1 MAHRYT
7 YNYNTRRPG
16 KRRLR
21 WVFEVLALLLGLL
34 LILCAYAGKFDPQ
47 SFFPAPFL
55 TLAYMPMLV
64 FVALVMVVALLC
76 RRWLAAGIILL
87 AFVAT
92 LPVFSLYVPLNN
104 EEDLPPM
111 PAEKRHLLRVMTYN
125 VLSFNY
131 NEPLESNQPLTTMS
145 LILEANPDVVVLQEG
160 GAAGIEWIDI
170 PSLAP
175 YVGQIKARYPYL
187 YSSPEG
193 LNIMSKYPFTT
204 QALSEPRHTRSVL
217 GYNREMKSYLARA
230 YDLQLPSGK
239 QVRLIDFR
247 LQSYHL
253 SFGKNQNVRVSPDL
267 KPAPLE
273 RMRRSFAL
281 RSNDAATIR
290 QAIDNSPQN
299 LIVCGDM
306 NDVPTS
312 HVYRVIRGEDMTDS
326 WAEVGYGYACTFN
339 RHHLP
344 FRIDHILY
352 RGALQAVQAQ
362 RLKGGSSDHYPLL
375 VTFDIDVKTPHAE
388 TIDDENQ

>member
-131 NEPLESNQPLTTMS
+131 NEPLASDQPLTTMS

-388 TIDDENQ
+388 NIDDENQ

>member
-131 NEPLESNQPLTTMS
+131 NEPLASNQPLTTMS

-388 TIDDENQ
+388 NIDDENQ

>member
-47 SFFPAPFL
+47 NFFPAPFL

-131 NEPLESNQPLTTMS
+131 NEPLASDQPLTTMS
-145 LILEANPDVVVLQEG
+145 LILETNPDVVVLQEG

-253 SFGKNQNVRVSPDL
+253 SFGKNQNVRVSPDV

-388 TIDDENQ
+388 NIDDENQ